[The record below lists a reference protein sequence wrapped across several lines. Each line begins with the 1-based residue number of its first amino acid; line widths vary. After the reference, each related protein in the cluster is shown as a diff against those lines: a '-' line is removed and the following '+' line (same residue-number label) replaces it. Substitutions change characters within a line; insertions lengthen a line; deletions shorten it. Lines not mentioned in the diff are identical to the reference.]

1 MSQVQ
6 PCSGDHP
13 GGDVGREGEENIY
26 SRQVKWAHRTLWMR
40 PSLKMELLIF
50 LNSSY
55 RASTS
60 LTLTAPSPH
69 LKPVR
74 ETFAYI
80 CIYIY
85 IYTPFQIATSL
96 LLKHWPHHKRCPW
109 HSVLH
114 ALELDIVLLTIEK
127 IPFILEYTF
136 NSFNLNSPG
145 FMHNKLDTALQYLTI
160 SKCHVSEGRM
170 LNMQSDM
177 VKLSSEWARERERE
191 IESMRTRE
199 NLWWA
204 LSHLLWED
212 DSQAVSPAR
221 IVGSS

>member
-1 MSQVQ
+1 VRIWRNKSKNSGLSWRFAGSKTFQLNMINYFCSHSLWCSYNKKKPRFKSSETEPSWFNQPESQISMSQVQ

-80 CIYIY
+80 HIYIY
-85 IYTPFQIATSL
+85 PS
-96 LLKHWPHHKRCPW
+96 R
-109 HSVLH
+109 
-114 ALELDIVLLTIEK
+114 
-127 IPFILEYTF
+127 
-136 NSFNLNSPG
+136 
-145 FMHNKLDTALQYLTI
+145 
-160 SKCHVSEGRM
+160 
-170 LNMQSDM
+170 
-177 VKLSSEWARERERE
+177 
-191 IESMRTRE
+191 
-199 NLWWA
+199 
-204 LSHLLWED
+204 
-212 DSQAVSPAR
+212 
-221 IVGSS
+221 

>member
-96 LLKHWPHHKRCPW
+96 LLKH
-109 HSVLH
+109 
-114 ALELDIVLLTIEK
+114 
-127 IPFILEYTF
+127 
-136 NSFNLNSPG
+136 
-145 FMHNKLDTALQYLTI
+145 
-160 SKCHVSEGRM
+160 
-170 LNMQSDM
+170 
-177 VKLSSEWARERERE
+177 
-191 IESMRTRE
+191 
-199 NLWWA
+199 
-204 LSHLLWED
+204 
-212 DSQAVSPAR
+212 
-221 IVGSS
+221 

>member
-1 MSQVQ
+1 MQ

-80 CIYIY
+80 HIYIY
-85 IYTPFQIATSL
+85 IPFQIATNL
-96 LLKHWPHHKRCPW
+96 LLKHLPHHERCPS

-145 FMHNKLDTALQYLTI
+145 FMHNKLDTAVQYLTI
-160 SKCHVSEGRM
+160 SKCHVSEGRL

-177 VKLSSEWARERERE
+177 VKLSSE
-191 IESMRTRE
+191 
-199 NLWWA
+199 
-204 LSHLLWED
+204 
-212 DSQAVSPAR
+212 
-221 IVGSS
+221 